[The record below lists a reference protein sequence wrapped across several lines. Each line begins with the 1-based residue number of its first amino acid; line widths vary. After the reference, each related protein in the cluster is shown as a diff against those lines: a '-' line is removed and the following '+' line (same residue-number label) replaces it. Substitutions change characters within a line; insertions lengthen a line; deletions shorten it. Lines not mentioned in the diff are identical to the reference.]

1 MWTALLQPHLVILAL
16 TTTEEGAG
24 EVTEIGREQEV
35 EPTSAVTGD
44 LFLV

>member
-16 TTTEEGAG
+16 TTTEDGG
-24 EVTEIGREQEV
+24 VTEVGREQEV
-35 EPTSAVTGD
+35 EPTSAVTVD

>member
-16 TTTEEGAG
+16 TTAEEG
-24 EVTEIGREQEV
+24 EVAEVGREQKV
-35 EPTSAVTGD
+35 EPTSAVTVD